1 MSHKINLEERKK
13 DKPADVLSVP
23 LHPDNPPGTRPPEL
37 ADEYDLGDIYI
48 SLEMLEQQVCKH
60 NNPQLIQQRTKA
72 LQAKEREIDFDT
84 QLKKTIIHGY
94 CHLLG
99 YDHETDSDF
108 K

>member
-48 SLEMLEQQVCKH
+48 SLEMLEQQ
-60 NNPQLIQQRTKA
+60 
-72 LQAKEREIDFDT
+72 AKEREIDFDT